1 MSSCDYHYFNA
12 DADTGG
18 GVSKADRCGQ
28 GGGEEGL
35 KSTIFC
41 GRPLS
46 L

>member
-18 GVSKADRCGQ
+18 CQKRTDADK
-28 GGGEEGL
+28 GGGEGL